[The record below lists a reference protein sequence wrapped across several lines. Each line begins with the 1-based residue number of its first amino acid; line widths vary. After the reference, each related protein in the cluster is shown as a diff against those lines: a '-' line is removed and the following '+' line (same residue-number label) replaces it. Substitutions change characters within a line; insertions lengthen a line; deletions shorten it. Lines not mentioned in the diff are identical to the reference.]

1 MGSDGAD
8 DAPPPKFAAVVG
20 WLLDIAAAPSLPA
33 SGFARA
39 EAPEGVGLPQ
49 RTGGDIL
56 PVVTGL
62 HGSALAA
69 AAPSLPLFG
78 SGNVAQALASEAV
91 ALARTLVSF
100 QSWRDVLTGPLQ
112 DAVVE
117 AAALL
122 APPLLLAADEPPS
135 PPLVETQ
142 AAARVLGSLAI
153 LGGFVEPLRIGGRVS
168 VAPERIVGPPLAGD
182 AATPEP
188 ATSGASG
195 SLWGLGIDLSGTLV
209 RLRLGDALAD
219 VVYTRDL
226 AATPSTVDAARLRPL
241 PEVLPPASLLRLA
254 TPRVL
259 AAAKALVRL
268 GVSPHVGA
276 EPTTIF
282 KADPAALAS
291 AFTTHVHAMA
301 TAALQVR
308 VHPREGCGLSYP
320 RHPSLSPHPCLS
332 PPAVRAAQ
340 RPEPLGGAP
349 RRPPRR
355 PLRSRAAA
363 ARAADLR
370 LRPCA
375 PGAPALP
382 RGEAL

>member
-1 MGSDGAD
+1 MVLTPPAAARFPLQDLDRSIRQAWPLPIVHQWEAVATPSMGGCDGAD
-8 DAPPPKFAAVVG
+8 DAPPSKFAAVVG
-20 WLLDIAAAPSLPA
+20 WLLDISAAPSLPA

-39 EAPEGVGLPQ
+39 EAPEGAGLPQ
-49 RTGGDIL
+49 RSAGDIL

-69 AAPSLPLFG
+69 AASAPPLPVFG

-100 QSWRDVLTGPLQ
+100 QSWRDVLTGPLL

-122 APPLLLAADEPPS
+122 APPLAADEPSS

-153 LGGFVEPLRIGGRVS
+153 LGGFVEPLRVGGRVS
-168 VAPERIVGPPLAGD
+168 VAPERIAGPPLAGD

-188 ATSGASG
+188 AASSAAGG

-259 AAAKALVRL
+259 AAAKTLVRL

-276 EPTTIF
+276 EPPS
-282 KADPAALAS
+282 KCEADPKALAS
-291 AFTTHVHAMA
+291 AFATHVHAMA
-301 TAALQVR
+301 IAALQVR
-308 VHPREGCGLSYP
+308 PSAEG
-320 RHPSLSPHPCLS
+320 
-332 PPAVRAAQ
+332 
-340 RPEPLGGAP
+340 
-349 RRPPRR
+349 
-355 PLRSRAAA
+355 
-363 ARAADLR
+363 
-370 LRPCA
+370 
-375 PGAPALP
+375 
-382 RGEAL
+382 